1 MTPWPPTTQYL
12 FKPDSMEAIVKIL
25 VETHAQVRG
34 VSLRDFFRS
43 CYMRA
48 FGKDIPSGS
57 LDDDVRNFVSKGVT
71 PKYVINYFLNS
82 LGANHESHPSPNQT

>member
-1 MTPWPPTTQYL
+1 MKT
-12 FKPDSMEAIVKIL
+12 L

-48 FGKDIPSGS
+48 FGKDIPSCS

-71 PKYVINYFLNS
+71 PKYVINFFLNHI
-82 LGANHESHPSPNQT
+82 GANRESHPSPNKT